1 MAEGLSPC
9 FYNHFLVLLW
19 GDGSSAYLSKA
30 DSSAD
35 SEWESFCSV
44 IRLLCRKSNHLFQI
58 SSDSASHSSWEFLI
72 KSRYHDKY
80 CKHNFIAATFSRTSS
95 GMQVTSSSGAV
106 VGYPQ
111 RTEESFYMKL
121 LTETLDSLHAVYET
135 LKLDNLRKRFITYPI
150 IFLFISIHCIL
161 QFLTMIKQLAQLSSH
176 IIALHLRAST
186 LSKQAKD
193 QKIHILIFFCT

>member
-19 GDGSSAYLSKA
+19 GNGSSAYLAKS

-44 IRLLCRKSNHLFQI
+44 IRRLCRKSNCSFQI
-58 SSDSASHSSWEFLI
+58 SPDSASHSSWEFLI

-80 CKHNFIAATFSRTSS
+80 CKHNFIAGTFSRTSS
-95 GMQVTSSSGAV
+95 GMQVSSSSEAV

-135 LKLDNLRKRFITYPI
+135 LKLDNLRKRFLTCPI
-150 IFLFISIHCIL
+150 MFLFISVHCIL
-161 QFLTMIKQLAQLSSH
+161 QFLTMINQLAQ
-176 IIALHLRAST
+176 IAVT
-186 LSKQAKD
+186 
-193 QKIHILIFFCT
+193 